1 MNGVNEINVSLEEKE
16 AEIKFNSKVTNG
28 EQLTQAI
35 DDVGFEA
42 TLKRVVD
49 ILTRENTYQKEKE
62 LSENLSDIEFK
73 VLGMTCQSCV
83 KSIQKALSNTS
94 GVKNSSVS
102 LQEEKATIKYD
113 AMITTPE
120 KLKET
125 IEDVGFEVILP
136 NENSGLRNVMINVEG
151 MTCNSC
157 VNTIETKIGQK
168 SGVQSVSV
176 SLEKKQAKISYT
188 AEKLTPG
195 QLVEAIED
203 MGFDAKLLNDG
214 VNDEDKDIRMAVIAI
229 AGMTCMS
236 CVKTIEGKMSTLPGV
251 INIKVSLDLR
261 KADIKYDPAI
271 TTPQVLCNAIEE
283 MGFETSLP
291 SKGKLCFLIIFY
303 DLVHVMSRNKVHF
316 KSIVLCKGVYNQMG
330 RVERV
335 RLRGATTPP
344 PLLLVCYT

>member
-16 AEIKFNSKVTNG
+16 AEIKFNGKITNG

-49 ILTRENTYQKEKE
+49 ILTKENAYQKEKE
-62 LSENLSDIEFK
+62 SSENIEEIELK

-83 KSIQKALSNTS
+83 KSIQKALSHTS

-102 LQEEKATIKYD
+102 LQEEKATIKYE
-113 AMITTPE
+113 ASITTPE
-120 KLKET
+120 KLRET
-125 IEDVGFEVILP
+125 IEDIGFEAILP
-136 NENSGLRNVMINVEG
+136 KDDSGLRNVMINVEG

-157 VNTIETKIGQK
+157 VSTIETQIGQR
-168 SGVQSVSV
+168 SGVQSITV

-188 AEKLTPG
+188 AEKMTPE

-236 CVKTIEGKMSTLPGV
+236 CVNTIEGKMSTAPGV
-251 INIKVSLDLR
+251 MNIKVSLDLR
-261 KADIKYDPAI
+261 KADIKYDPEV
-271 TTPQVLCNAIEE
+271 TTPQDLCDAIDE
-283 MGFETSLP
+283 MGFDTSLP
-291 SKGKLCFLIIFY
+291 SKGK
-303 DLVHVMSRNKVHF
+303 
-316 KSIVLCKGVYNQMG
+316 
-330 RVERV
+330 
-335 RLRGATTPP
+335 
-344 PLLLVCYT
+344 